1 VPTAHDMLLS
11 SSHVGDANRA
21 RLIRLLYVHG
31 PQSRTELAQ
40 HLGVSRSTISA
51 VVQPL
56 LDEEVL
62 VEQAPRM
69 PGRSGGKPGRPL
81 WFGTGYSVG
90 AVFLSPDELIAAVLG
105 MDGTIRVIDGID
117 LTAHDRPDL
126 SATVLEHCQ
135 SVFGDRRM
143 VGIGAAFAGMVDTT
157 DGVLLENY
165 RRPSVNRMPVA
176 ASLTK
181 RFGAPVFVDHHPR
194 FQALGDAWFGLG
206 RDLDSFASGVT
217 GEVLG
222 AGYVLGGQVERGIRG
237 AGGEAGHMVVDM
249 NGLQCPCGRRG
260 CWETVATLGWLR
272 DQAIT
277 LGLPDAANITAASLC
292 EGSASGSVRH
302 KELLDRYA
310 RSIALGLANLEQ
322 LLGLG
327 TYIMHGDVAASGES
341 VRQAVEEQLVRASP
355 RRAPAPRVLFA
366 DQPDLTTIL
375 GATGLVLSK
384 LYRQRL

>member
-1 VPTAHDMLLS
+1 MPTVHDMLLS

-21 RLIRLLYVHG
+21 RLIRLLYVYG

-56 LDEEVL
+56 LDQEVL
-62 VEQAPRM
+62 VEQAPRA
-69 PGRSGGKPGRPL
+69 PGRSGGKPSRPL
-81 WFGTGYSVG
+81 WFGTGHSVG
-90 AVFLSPDELIAAVLG
+90 AVFLSPDELTVALLG
-105 MDGTIRVIDGID
+105 MDGTIRVIEGID
-117 LTAHDRPDL
+117 LTADDYPDL
-126 SATVLEHCQ
+126 GTTVLEHCLA
-135 SVFGDRRM
+135 VFGGRSM

-165 RRPSVNRMPVA
+165 RRPSINRMPVGTA
-176 ASLTK
+176 LATA
-181 RFGAPVFVDHHPR
+181 FDVPVFVDHHPR
-194 FQALGDAWFGLG
+194 IQALGDAWFGLG
-206 RDLDSFASGVT
+206 RDLDCFASVVT

-222 AGYVLGGQVERGIRG
+222 AGYVQGGQVERGIRG

-249 NGLQCPCGRRG
+249 NGRWCPCGRRG

-272 DQAIT
+272 DQAAAA
-277 LGLPDAANITAASLC
+277 GLPDASSVTAASLC
-292 EGSASGSVRH
+292 EGAAAGSAVH

-310 RSIALGLANLEQ
+310 HSIALGLANLEQ

-327 TYIMHGDVAASGES
+327 TYIIHGDVAASGEPL
-341 VRQAVEEQLVRASP
+341 RQAVEERLVRASP

-366 DQPDLTTIL
+366 EQPDLTTIL

-384 LYRQRL
+384 LFRQRL